1 MLAESPGMQNFVS
14 IQFGDKH
21 SKRLRLAA
29 SPRFLEKL
37 LRQVTEWR
45 KRMRSRYLLS
55 QLDDRMLNDVGL
67 TRCDVDRECAK
78 YFWHD

>member
-1 MLAESPGMQNFVS
+1 MPNFVS
-14 IQFGDKH
+14 IQFVDKY
-21 SKRLRLAA
+21 SKRLRLSA

-37 LRQVTEWR
+37 LRQVTVWR

-78 YFWHD
+78 HFWQH

>member
-1 MLAESPGMQNFVS
+1 MQNFVS

-21 SKRLRLAA
+21 SKRLQLAA
-29 SPRFLEKL
+29 SPRVLEQL

-78 YFWHD
+78 YFWQH